1 MIDFPYKAV
10 SRTAQ
15 TAADELFAPDCSAI
29 ELPET
34 YYQLLDCPVL
44 CQEADRVRAVD
55 SGAAALWLITKLTGA
70 APAIN
75 LQRLYSAV
83 SYYEEERIVSED
95 GRYTLVQWSDQGL
108 MLYGR
113 HSEQEVI
120 EALKQRDDLGSL
132 HSDVWLLNTAIKWDE
147 FLKLPEEGLVIG
159 LNHRGGE
166 VALTMNLPLNYYQI
180 HKLYM
185 PDGKEWK
192 PCNTSIDMNP
202 HASLTDEVRLIK
214 SQLDDYLKQ
223 TES

>member
-1 MIDFPYKAV
+1 M
-10 SRTAQ
+10 
-15 TAADELFAPDCSAI
+15 
-29 ELPET
+29 
-34 YYQLLDCPVL
+34 
-44 CQEADRVRAVD
+44 
-55 SGAAALWLITKLTGA
+55 
-70 APAIN
+70 
-75 LQRLYSAV
+75 
-83 SYYEEERIVSED
+83 SED

-108 MLYGR
+108 MLYLR

-132 HSDVWLLNTAIKWDE
+132 HSDVWSLNTAMKWDE

-159 LNHRGGE
+159 LNHRGEE

-180 HKLYM
+180 HNLYM